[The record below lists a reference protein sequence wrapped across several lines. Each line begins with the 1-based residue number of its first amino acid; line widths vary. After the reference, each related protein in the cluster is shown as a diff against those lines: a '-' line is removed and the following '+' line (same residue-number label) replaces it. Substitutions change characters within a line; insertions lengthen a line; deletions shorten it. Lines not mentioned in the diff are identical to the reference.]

1 MHHLLG
7 EYLAQTPLAQGPTA
21 AIVARHFARGN
32 ARAEAAGAYL
42 EAAQAARAAH
52 QMPLAKRYFRRVA
65 VLAPEGEPALLE
77 AHEAL
82 EQICRLQ
89 GRWRER
95 RSHLH
100 KFRAL
105 AKGSGKPRLVASALL
120 STAQFEL
127 DAGRLS
133 KALSS
138 AQRAELVATQAGSA
152 LIEVQ
157 ARTLIAEIL
166 HELGDMQGALAAADR
181 AVTTVDG
188 SALPAR
194 VRAEVLR
201 LRGTLLRRV
210 GRVHEAMEAQ
220 AEAVAVFR
228 QVGARRLEAR
238 AKNSLAYSL
247 LVIGRFEDGIGL
259 ALDAIGIDLSIGGRF
274 QIAKTLCT
282 IAECYAAL
290 GDLDRGL
297 AYMRRARDAHERY
310 GDQDSR
316 ADTLLSLAEIL
327 IEQGDF
333 VAAGTLVGDAGALTA
348 VTGSAYDSVHEKLLR
363 AVLARNANDPARA
376 VMHAFEARQAA
387 EAQAYVAFHCYA
399 MAIEA
404 CARVDMGETHTGILL
419 ATMAVGT
426 IDTQQGSEYG
436 LLTRALCCEGLRRA
450 GSPQA
455 EEMRARAS
463 DYVRRLLSHIRDPA
477 FKATFLRR
485 RVVRDIL
492 GDATADA
499 LAVGSGAGK
508 A

>member
-1 MHHLLG
+1 
-7 EYLAQTPLAQGPTA
+7 
-21 AIVARHFARGN
+21 
-32 ARAEAAGAYL
+32 
-42 EAAQAARAAH
+42 
-52 QMPLAKRYFRRVA
+52 
-65 VLAPEGEPALLE
+65 
-77 AHEAL
+77 
-82 EQICRLQ
+82 
-89 GRWRER
+89 
-95 RSHLH
+95 
-100 KFRAL
+100 
-105 AKGSGKPRLVASALL
+105 
-120 STAQFEL
+120 
-127 DAGRLS
+127 
-133 KALSS
+133 
-138 AQRAELVATQAGSA
+138 
-152 LIEVQ
+152 
-157 ARTLIAEIL
+157 
-166 HELGDMQGALAAADR
+166 MQGALAAADR
-181 AVTTVDG
+181 ALTTVDG
-188 SALPAR
+188 SPVPAR
-194 VRAEVLR
+194 IRAEVLR

-220 AEAVAVFR
+220 AESVAVFR

-247 LVIGRFEDGIGL
+247 LVLGRFEDGIGL

-290 GDLDRGL
+290 GDVDRGL

-327 IEQGDF
+327 IDQGD
-333 VAAGTLVGDAGALTA
+333 VSSAETLVGDAGALTA

-363 AVLARNANDPARA
+363 AVLARQSNDSARA

-387 EAQAYVAFHCYA
+387 EAQAYVAFHFYA
-399 MAIEA
+399 MAIES
-404 CARVDMGETHTGILL
+404 CSRVDMGETHTGILL
-419 ATMAVGT
+419 ATTAMGA
-426 IDTQQGSEYG
+426 IDTLQGSEYG
-436 LLTRALCCEGLRRA
+436 VLTRALCCEALRRA

-463 DYVRRLLSHIRDPA
+463 DYVRRLLSYVRDPA
-477 FKATFLRR
+477 FKVTFLRR

-499 LAVGSGAGK
+499 LTAASGAGSGSSPRASGTPITTQTGTPIPHTQTGTPIDLK